1 MFDKNLFTYYVAEAK
16 QTKGT
21 VAAHLGIDP
30 ATLYRKSTG
39 ASDFTRD
46 EIQKLKRFLNLTD
59 KQAMEIFFAEKLT
72 ETQVE
77 EE

>member
-21 VAAHLGIDP
+21 VAAH
-30 ATLYRKSTG
+30 LYRKSTG